1 MAKIKECPTA
11 CNLGC
16 FPFVCYVLPHRRSV
30 ILHCNA
36 MILCFQRFLAF
47 ASDNIKFLSFLSRK
61 DIYQSVF
68 CETAGFLLTD

>member
-1 MAKIKECPTA
+1 MAKIKEYPTA

-47 ASDNIKFLSFLSRK
+47 ASDNIKF
-61 DIYQSVF
+61 F
-68 CETAGFLLTD
+68 CLGKIFIRAYFVRQQGFF